1 MFSIYLSFI
10 KNIKVFLRQNYR
22 GFIGVVCQPS
32 TFSSLE
38 LGYVYTPQGQCLPV
52 QEVDLPLWRHGE
64 GGNHP
69 TDFGFKFKAGDIW
82 HDIQVINQ
90 RY

>member
-1 MFSIYLSFI
+1 MEYNF
-10 KNIKVFLRQNYR
+10 R

-64 GGNHP
+64 GGEHP
-69 TDFGFKFKAGDIW
+69 TDFGFKFKAGDMW
-82 HDIQVINQ
+82 HDIQVIDQ
-90 RY
+90 GY

>member
-1 MFSIYLSFI
+1 MEYNF
-10 KNIKVFLRQNYR
+10 R

-64 GGNHP
+64 GGIHP

-82 HDIQVINQ
+82 HDIQVIDQ
-90 RY
+90 RN

>member
-1 MFSIYLSFI
+1 MS
-10 KNIKVFLRQNYR
+10 
-22 GFIGVVCQPS
+22 QPS

-38 LGYVYTPQGQCLPV
+38 LGYVYTPKGECLPV

-69 TDFGFKFKAGDIW
+69 KDFGFKFKAGDIW
-82 HDIQVINQ
+82 HDIQVNKFIHM
-90 RY
+90 